1 MNIIIHDQL
10 IYLFILQKKK
20 PVFYDYGG
28 IISKDVQEKKGHRSL
43 LKFDKP
49 YNMRKIIPLSQE

>member
-1 MNIIIHDQL
+1 MISWF
-10 IYLFILQKKK
+10 IYLFYKKK
-20 PVFYDYGG
+20 TPGFYDYGG

-49 YNMRKIIPLSQE
+49 YNMRKIIPLSPE

>member
-10 IYLFILQKKK
+10 IYLFIYKRKT
-20 PVFYDYGG
+20 VFFDYGG
-28 IISKDVQEKKGHRSL
+28 IIPKDVQEKKGHRSL

-49 YNMRKIIPLSQE
+49 YNLRKIIPLPPE